1 MRGALPALLLA
12 LATSC
17 GASTQSP
24 QCKAY
29 VACTEATGT
38 SNALIREA
46 YGEAGSCWTD
56 NPTMTGRCTSECQTA
71 LDQLKAV
78 YPDAGC

>member
-1 MRGALPALLLA
+1 MTRALA
-12 LATSC
+12 LALVTLSC
-17 GASTQSP
+17 GASTQTP

-38 SNALIREA
+38 SNALIRNT
-46 YGEAGSCWTD
+46 YGEAGSCWTAD
-56 NPTMTGRCTSECQTA
+56 PSMTGRCTSDCQTA
-71 LDQLKAV
+71 LDQLKSV